1 MLQNPCYSRWFC
13 TNVDPWAALSRLHE
27 FKERAHDIEKEKCLG
42 GDSGGTGGEGA
53 EVELYY
59 KIHNMHV

>member
-1 MLQNPCYSRWFC
+1 M
-13 TNVDPWAALSRLHE
+13 DPWAALSRLHE